1 MGTSSISFRHTQTDD
16 DIRQLIWFLTTC
28 ATFTSDG
35 QYFTVSGALP
45 LSYYSTPGYW
55 GDYICNVWAGRN
67 GADCSVV
74 VKDHGGAGQPYYRNG
89 EGSPG
94 AQLQLERVDATVG
107 TDIYDA
113 ACWQIAF
120 ALAASKGL
128 SDSGLHPTLLFSL
141 AANTTRR
148 LGPNVQAIRANTN
161 TFLYGYSESIS
172 DPRMAYALR
181 LVGKD
186 FWACNSIATPKP

>member
-94 AQLQLERVDATVG
+94 AQLQLERWTQPLERISTMPPAGRSRSRSPPAKDSAT
-107 TDIYDA
+107 A
-113 ACWQIAF
+113 AFNRLCFFPSLPIPPGASAPTCKPF
-120 ALAASKGL
+120 ARTRTLFFTAIPNRS
-128 SDSGLHPTLLFSL
+128 PTH
-141 AANTTRR
+141 AWR
-148 LGPNVQAIRANTN
+148 
-161 TFLYGYSESIS
+161 
-172 DPRMAYALR
+172 
-181 LVGKD
+181 
-186 FWACNSIATPKP
+186 TPSAW